1 MQVTQQLNAT
11 TRIIQRVE
19 QHRHLML
26 NLTSCMLHFHISTLI
41 YLNNLMRLVV
51 CIIAYLAHIGLMNLL
66 LQFTATFHSPHTAV
80 ALVAKIY
87 ITNMNK

>member
-1 MQVTQQLNAT
+1 
-11 TRIIQRVE
+11 
-19 QHRHLML
+19 
-26 NLTSCMLHFHISTLI
+26 MLHFHQSTLI

-80 ALVAKIY
+80 ALVAKIN
-87 ITNMNK
+87 ITNKMELDEI